1 MLASPYKVPPP
12 THHFHHTT
20 EHYSVFFL
28 HEHWNIWGYWV
39 LFWVPP
45 PLGFLFFVCLFEE
58 SISQHGKDSFF
69 NCQKHHQCKSDV
81 STVLLW
87 SWPSLWRGRTYA
99 LPGQALMETIVS
111 LLSPAA
117 WKLVKQGSIRK
128 GLGSPQASSSPRLT
142 SEHQESNSQ
151 NVWGR
156 CGGKHTKVMKPWLP
170 GAPGPPR
177 LTYLYMVSYTK
188 FGPTRL
194 RTQQQQ
200 EFYEIYTPNLVMN
213 QLS

>member
-1 MLASPYKVPPP
+1 MN
-12 THHFHHTT
+12 T
-20 EHYSVFFL
+20 ETFEGIEFC
-28 HEHWNIWGYWV
+28 
-39 LFWVPP
+39 F
-45 PLGFLFFVCLFEE
+45 GFLPPWAFFFFVCLFEE

-99 LPGQALMETIVS
+99 MPGQALMETIVS

-156 CGGKHTKVMKPWLP
+156 CGGKHTKSDETLTSWGSPTPPVDLP
-170 GAPGPPR
+170 IHGVLHKVWPHEIENSTTTGV
-177 LTYLYMVSYTK
+177 LWNLHSK
-188 FGPTRL
+188 FSNESTVITGFDTRVWV
-194 RTQQQQ
+194 
-200 EFYEIYTPNLVMN
+200 FC
-213 QLS
+213 